1 MARRN
6 NEMTAAR
13 RVAAARNRKDPV
25 QVLAGIVLCLCA
37 LAPTEAYAYLDPGT
51 GTFAL
56 QGLIA
61 GVAGGVI
68 SIRTYWRRIGGLFRR
83 SNTSSENWPER
94 PPSGSDA

>member
-6 NEMTAAR
+6 SKTTAQDG
-13 RVAAARNRKDPV
+13 AAARNKDLV
-25 QVLAGIVLCLCA
+25 LILAGIVLCLSA

-51 GTFAL
+51 GSFAL

-68 SIRTYWRRIGGLFRR
+68 SIRSYWRRIGGLFRR
-83 SNTSSENWPER
+83 SKTSSETRMER
-94 PPSGSDA
+94 APSNGDA

>member
-83 SNTSSENWPER
+83 RESSESWPER
-94 PPSGSDA
+94 PPSGGDA